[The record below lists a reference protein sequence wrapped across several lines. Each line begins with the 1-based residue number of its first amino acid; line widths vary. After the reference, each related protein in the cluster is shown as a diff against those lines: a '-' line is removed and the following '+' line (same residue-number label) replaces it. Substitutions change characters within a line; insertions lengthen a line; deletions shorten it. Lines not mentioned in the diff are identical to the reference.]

1 MCFSCTDLPQLREM
15 RPRNLTVLMIVAT
28 YLLSYTLTFGELL
41 VTPGCHVELL
51 PSIPHLEKITI
62 KTVFPMPDP
71 IIGPEDDYIS
81 CKIKN
86 STACALRNATILLHS
101 TVNEYIAA
109 IPGALEW
116 SSGKHHSKKNRPR
129 RFLGLSTITSALGSL
144 VEKALPH

>member
-1 MCFSCTDLPQLREM
+1 
-15 RPRNLTVLMIVAT
+15 LTL
-28 YLLSYTLTFGELL
+28 GELL

-71 IIGPEDDYIS
+71 IIGPEEDNVS
-81 CKIKN
+81 CKIKD
-86 STACALRNATILLHS
+86 STARALRNATILLHS

-116 SSGKHHSKKNRPR
+116 SSGKHHSKKFGPGDFRPEYDYVNIR
-129 RFLGLSTITSALGSL
+129 
-144 VEKALPH
+144 